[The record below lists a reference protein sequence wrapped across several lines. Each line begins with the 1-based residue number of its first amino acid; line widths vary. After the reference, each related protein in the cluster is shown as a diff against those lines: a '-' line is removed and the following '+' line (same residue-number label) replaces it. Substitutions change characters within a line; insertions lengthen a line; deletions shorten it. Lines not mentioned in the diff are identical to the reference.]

1 MSMWTHAVPGS
12 DVTQRAR
19 ASALT
24 LWAIGVLVSLGLAG
38 CAGMPAGDPL
48 QVTVAGVEPLQG
60 EGMELRMMVKLRVQ
74 NPNDMQVDYDG
85 AYVRLTVQDKT
96 FATGVSDARGTV
108 PRFGEAVVEVPVTVS
123 MLNVMRHVIGAM
135 DDEAA
140 PPDKVRYSLE
150 GKLHGSGFSS
160 LRFRS
165 QGEFTL
171 PGAPP
176 APHATPP

>member
-1 MSMWTHAVPGS
+1 M
-12 DVTQRAR
+12 TQRAR

-24 LWAIGVLVSLGLAG
+24 RWVVAALVALGLAG
-38 CAGMPAGDPL
+38 CAGLPAGDPL

-74 NPNDMQVDYDG
+74 NPNDAQIDYDG

-108 PRFGEAVVEVPVTVS
+108 PRFGEAVVAVPVTVS
-123 MLNVMRHVIGAM
+123 MLNVVRHVIGAM

-150 GKLHGSGFSS
+150 GKLHGTGFSS
-160 LRFRS
+160 MRFKS

-171 PGAPP
+171 PGAPQ
-176 APHATPP
+176 APDSPPP

>member
-1 MSMWTHAVPGS
+1 MSMWTRAVPGN
-12 DVTQRAR
+12 DVMQRAR
-19 ASALT
+19 ASDLTRWAMGAL
-24 LWAIGVLVSLGLAG
+24 ASLGLAG

-74 NPNDMQVDYDG
+74 NPNDAQVDYDG

-150 GKLHGSGFSS
+150 GKLHGTGFSS
-160 LRFRS
+160 LRFKS

-171 PGAPP
+171 PGAPQ
-176 APHATPP
+176 APDSTPP

>member
-1 MSMWTHAVPGS
+1 MSTWTHAVSGNEL
-12 DVTQRAR
+12 TQRSRAR
-19 ASALT
+19 AFARWVIGT
-24 LWAIGVLVSLGLAG
+24 LFSLGLAG

-74 NPNDMQVDYDG
+74 NPNDAQIDYDG

-96 FATGVSDARGTV
+96 FASGVSDARGTV

-135 DDEAA
+135 DDKAA
-140 PPDKVRYSLE
+140 PPDKVRYSLD
-150 GKLHGSGFSS
+150 GKLHGTGFSS
-160 LRFRS
+160 LRFKS

-176 APHATPP
+176 ALDSTPP

>member
-1 MSMWTHAVPGS
+1 MWTHAV
-12 DVTQRAR
+12 RADEVRPRTR
-19 ASALT
+19 ASALAR
-24 LWAIGVLVSLGLAG
+24 WVVGALVSLGLAG

-48 QVTVAGVEPLQG
+48 QVTVAGVEPMQG

-74 NPNDMQVDYDG
+74 NPNDAQIDFDG

-108 PRFGEAVVEVPVTVS
+108 PRFGEAVVAVPVTVS

-135 DDEAA
+135 DDKAA

-150 GKLHGSGFSS
+150 GKLHGTGFSS
-160 LRFRS
+160 LRFKS

-171 PGAPP
+171 PGAPQ
-176 APHATPP
+176 APDAPPP

>member
-1 MSMWTHAVPGS
+1 VSGNE
-12 DVTQRAR
+12 VTQRTW

-24 LWAIGVLVSLGLAG
+24 RWVVGALATICLAG

-74 NPNDMQVDYDG
+74 NPNDAQIDYDG

-96 FATGVSDARGTV
+96 FASGVSDARGTV
-108 PRFGEAVVEVPVTVS
+108 PRFGEAVVAVPVTVS

-135 DDEAA
+135 DDKAA
-140 PPDKVRYSLE
+140 PPDKVHYSLE
-150 GKLHGSGFSS
+150 GKLHGTGFSS
-160 LRFRS
+160 LRFKS

-171 PGAPP
+171 PGAPQ
-176 APHATPP
+176 APDSTPP

>member
-1 MSMWTHAVPGS
+1 M
-12 DVTQRAR
+12 TQRTR

-24 LWAIGVLVSLGLAG
+24 RWVVAALVALGLAG
-38 CAGMPAGDPL
+38 CAGLPAGDPL

-74 NPNDMQVDYDG
+74 NPNDAQVDYDG

-108 PRFGEAVVEVPVTVS
+108 PRFGETVVAVPVTVS
-123 MLNVMRHVIGAM
+123 MLNVMRQVIGAI
-135 DDEAA
+135 DAGTA
-140 PPDKVRYSLE
+140 PPDKVRYSLD

-160 LRFRS
+160 LRFKS
-165 QGEFTL
+165 QGELTL
-171 PGAPP
+171 PRAPQ
-176 APHATPP
+176 APVSTPP

>member
-1 MSMWTHAVPGS
+1 MLMWTHAVPGNE
-12 DVTQRAR
+12 VRQRTG
-19 ASALT
+19 ASAVARWVFGALVAVGLT
-24 LWAIGVLVSLGLAG
+24 G

-48 QVTVAGVEPLQG
+48 QVTVAGVEPMQG

-74 NPNDMQVDYDG
+74 NPNDAQVDYDG

-108 PRFGEAVVEVPVTVS
+108 PRFGEAVVAVPVTVS

-135 DDEAA
+135 DDKTA

-150 GKLHGSGFSS
+150 GKLHGTGFSS
-160 LRFRS
+160 LRFKS
-165 QGEFTL
+165 QGEFAL
-171 PGAPP
+171 PGAPQ
-176 APHATPP
+176 APDSTPP